1 MRIAQRIGASFFL
14 TASRCMGWGW
24 GFCSFVCIFG
34 RLDIGFDDDHHVFI
48 ISIRVDKVF
57 FLFFNFW
64 GIIFTL
70 RIPTTTNFYLTQSPL
85 YILYTLQQRALQLSD
100 RKPLKTGRTQS
111 LPLALKSHISTLR
124 TAKPDSSYP
133 IAFPMYCAPR
143 LVLPY
148 LPQENSKALTSPSV
162 AYSSY
167 HTPSRTPSLLL
178 S

>member
-48 ISIRVDKVF
+48 NLFVLIGLLSVLQ
-57 FLFFNFW
+57 FL

-70 RIPTTTNFYLTQSPL
+70 RIPTTKNIYLTQSPL
-85 YILYTLQQRALQLSD
+85 YIYSTPSTASFATFGWKTPHD
-100 RKPLKTGRTQS
+100 RRTQS

-133 IAFPMYCAPR
+133 IAFPMYCTPR

-148 LPQENSKALTSPSV
+148 LS
-162 AYSSY
+162 
-167 HTPSRTPSLLL
+167 
-178 S
+178 